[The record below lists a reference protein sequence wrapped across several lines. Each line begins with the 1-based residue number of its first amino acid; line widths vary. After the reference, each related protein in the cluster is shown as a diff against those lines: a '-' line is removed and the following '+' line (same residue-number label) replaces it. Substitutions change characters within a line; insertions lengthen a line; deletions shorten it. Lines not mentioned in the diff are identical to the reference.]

1 MIKKILFIL
10 IFTILFSTS
19 MRNVLAGDKSVLRL
33 IIGDSTKPSQ
43 ACQDNPT
50 KCLKDDFNIIVQG
63 NPPKSSLQDV
73 YRIYL
78 EASAATKYKQLLKN
92 SGPTRLEFISTGE
105 GGCPATVVPNLPFN
119 GTSTLTLRSYTISG
133 CRAEERKSRLVH
145 ESGHV
150 IRNGNMRLFQ
160 QFEAQVYNKDRNCYI
175 YSRGGFPPYFF
186 YSYDPSYAISLNKTP
201 SGSNESMAEFMA
213 DQIVSQ
219 GSRSCPIG
227 ERWVKNNIF
236 GGYTFN

>member
-1 MIKKILFIL
+1 
-10 IFTILFSTS
+10 
-19 MRNVLAGDKSVLRL
+19 MRNTLAGDKSVLRL
-33 IIGDSTKPSQ
+33 IIGGSEKPSQ

-78 EASAATKYKQLLKN
+78 EASAAPRYKQLLKN
-92 SGPTRLEFISTGE
+92 SGPTRLEFITTGE
-105 GGCPATVVPNLPFN
+105 GGCPATVQPNIPFN

-133 CRAEERKSRLVH
+133 CRSEERKSRLVH

-160 QFEAQVYNKDRNCYI
+160 QFESQAYNKDRNCYN
-175 YSRGGFPPYFF
+175 YASGLVPPYF
-186 YSYDPSYAISLNKTP
+186 YYTYDTDYARSLGRNI
-201 SGSNESMAEFMA
+201 SGSNESMAEFIA
-213 DQIVSQ
+213 DQIVPR

-227 ERWVKNNIF
+227 EGWVKSNIF